1 MSSHD
6 RKISPITERAMKRT
20 RRAHHPLLNRNEKS
34 LFQKTLEKL
43 NRRRSDSM
51 THLYFKTISNLKR
64 PPSNEDKSNQVLSL
78 NIEQEIKQSLSL
90 QQIPNNNMK
99 ERDPGLLI
107 PLAIHGNCED
117 DLKRLINR
125 ISLSF
130 STKKKES
137 QFHIRHGIF
146 GGCSFHLMLDGND
159 ASLSINNASDTAQNL
174 LEGNKKMLETRLSFR
189 EINLRDILFT

>member
-1 MSSHD
+1 
-6 RKISPITERAMKRT
+6 MKRT
-20 RRAHHPLLNRNEKS
+20 RRARPTLLNRNEKS

-43 NRRRSDSM
+43 NRHRSDSL
-51 THLYFKTISNLKR
+51 THLRFVAITNTKR
-64 PPSNEDKSNQVLSL
+64 PRSNEDKSNQVLSL
-78 NIEQEIKQSLSL
+78 NIGQEIRHSLVL

-107 PLAIHGNCED
+107 PLAIHGNCDE
-117 DLKRLINR
+117 DLKRLVNR

-146 GGCSFHLMLDGND
+146 VGCSFHLMLDGND
-159 ASLSINNASDTAQNL
+159 ASLSIKNASETAQSL
-174 LEGNKKMLETRLSFR
+174 LEGNKKMLETRLLFR
-189 EINLRDILFT
+189 EINLRDIMFT